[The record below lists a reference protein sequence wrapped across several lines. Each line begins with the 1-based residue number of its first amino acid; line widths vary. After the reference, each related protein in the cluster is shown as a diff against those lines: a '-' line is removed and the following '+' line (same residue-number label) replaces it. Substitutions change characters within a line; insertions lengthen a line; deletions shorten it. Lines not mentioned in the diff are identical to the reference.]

1 MPTPEELVV
10 GTRVLARRE
19 PDLEPEEG
27 VIKAVR
33 TSASGTSYNVRL
45 VADGYMVPNT
55 PVTELAVLAAD
66 VQAGASRHPSDELR
80 FEADADYD
88 ATVGPQLPAAP
99 ADPTGE
105 GKYEWSAAYKEVGN
119 ALFQQGQHAWAL
131 RTYLTGV
138 QQLQLLGYGTED
150 PELMFGDV
158 KAWPVCTASFSNA
171 ALCAL
176 KLERHEL
183 AAQCCDRGLRFAS
196 SDAARAKLLTR
207 KAQAL
212 PDRLTLPLTTDPDP
226 NPDPDLNTQP

>member
-1 MPTPEELVV
+1 MQTPEALIV

-27 VIKAVR
+27 VIKKVR
-33 TSASGTSYNVRL
+33 TGANGTTYNVRL
-45 VADGYMVPNT
+45 LADGYMVPNT
-55 PVTELAVLAAD
+55 PAEELAVLAAD
-66 VQAGASRHPSDELR
+66 VQAAASRRPSDELR
-80 FEADADYD
+80 FEVDAEYD
-88 ATVGPQLPAAP
+88 ATVGSQLPEAP
-99 ADPTGE
+99 ADPKGE
-105 GKYEWSAAYKEVGN
+105 DKYEWAAAYKEVGN

-212 PDRLTLPLTTDPDP
+212 PDRANP
-226 NPDPDLNTQP
+226 NPDH

>member
-1 MPTPEELVV
+1 MHTPGALVV

-27 VIKAVR
+27 VIKKVR
-33 TSASGTSYNVRL
+33 TGTAATTYNVRL
-45 VADGYMVPNT
+45 VADGYMVANT
-55 PVTELAVLAAD
+55 PAEELAVLAAD
-66 VQAGASRHPSDELR
+66 VQAAASRHPSDELR
-80 FEADADYD
+80 FEADAEYD
-88 ATVGPQLPAAP
+88 ATVGSQLPEAP
-99 ADPTGE
+99 ADPKGE
-105 GKYEWSAAYKEVGN
+105 DKYEWAAAYKEVGN

-138 QQLQLLGYGTED
+138 QQLQLQGYGTED
-150 PELMFGDV
+150 PEQMFGDV
-158 KAWPVCTASFSNA
+158 QAWPVCTASFSNA

-176 KLERHEL
+176 KLGRYEL

-212 PDRLTLPLTTDPDP
+212 MHRADPSPDP
-226 NPDPDLNTQP
+226 SPDH

>member
-1 MPTPEELVV
+1 MQTPEALVV

-27 VIKAVR
+27 VIKKVR
-33 TSASGTSYNVRL
+33 TGTAATTYNVRL

-55 PVTELAVLAAD
+55 PAEELAVLAAD
-66 VQAGASRHPSDELR
+66 VQVAASRRPSDELR
-80 FEADADYD
+80 FEADAEYD
-88 ATVGPQLPAAP
+88 ATVGSQLPEAP
-99 ADPTGE
+99 ADPKGE
-105 GKYEWSAAYKEVGN
+105 DKYEWAAAYKEVGN

-212 PDRLTLPLTTDPDP
+212 PDRANPSPDH
-226 NPDPDLNTQP
+226 

>member
-1 MPTPEELVV
+1 MQTPEALVV

-27 VIKAVR
+27 VIKKVR
-33 TSASGTSYNVRL
+33 TGANGTTYNIRL
-45 VADGYMVPNT
+45 VADGYMVPDT
-55 PVTELAVLAAD
+55 PAEELAVLAAD
-66 VQAGASRHPSDELR
+66 VQAAASRRPSDELR
-80 FEADADYD
+80 FEVDAEYD
-88 ATVGPQLPAAP
+88 ATVGSQLPEAP
-99 ADPTGE
+99 ADPKGE
-105 GKYEWSAAYKEVGN
+105 DKYEWAAAYKEVGN

-212 PDRLTLPLTTDPDP
+212 PDRANP
-226 NPDPDLNTQP
+226 NPDH

>member
-1 MPTPEELVV
+1 MQTPEALVV

-27 VIKAVR
+27 VIKKVR
-33 TSASGTSYNVRL
+33 TGANGTTYNIRL
-45 VADGYMVPNT
+45 VADGYMVPDT
-55 PVTELAVLAAD
+55 PAEELAVLAAD
-66 VQAGASRHPSDELR
+66 VQAAASRHPSDELR

-88 ATVGPQLPAAP
+88 ATVGPQLPEAP
-99 ADPTGE
+99 ADPRGE
-105 GKYEWSAAYKEVGN
+105 EKYEWAAAYKEAGN

-176 KLERHEL
+176 KLGRYEL

-212 PDRLTLPLTTDPDP
+212 MHRATPPPDH
-226 NPDPDLNTQP
+226 

>member
-1 MPTPEELVV
+1 MQTPEALIV

-27 VIKAVR
+27 VIKKVR
-33 TSASGTSYNVRL
+33 TGANGTTYNVRL
-45 VADGYMVPNT
+45 LADGYMVPNT
-55 PVTELAVLAAD
+55 AAEELAVLAAD
-66 VQAGASRHPSDELR
+66 VQAAASRRPSDELR
-80 FEADADYD
+80 FEADAEYD
-88 ATVGPQLPAAP
+88 ATVGAQLPEAP
-99 ADPTGE
+99 ADPKGE
-105 GKYEWSAAYKEVGN
+105 DKYEWAAAYKEVGN

-212 PDRLTLPLTTDPDP
+212 PDRANP
-226 NPDPDLNTQP
+226 NPDH

>member
-119 ALFQQGQHAWAL
+119 ALFQQGRHEWAL
-131 RTYLTGV
+131 RTYLSAV
-138 QQLQLLGYGTED
+138 QQLQQRGYAD
-150 PELMFGDV
+150 PELLLNDV
-158 KAWPVCTASFSNA
+158 RAWPACSACFSNA

-176 KLERHEL
+176 RLGRHDL
-183 AAQCCDRGLRFAS
+183 AAQCCDRGLRFAP

-212 PDRLTLPLTTDPDP
+212 PDRANP
-226 NPDPDLNTQP
+226 NPDH

>member
-212 PDRLTLPLTTDPDP
+212 PDRANP
-226 NPDPDLNTQP
+226 NPDH

>member
-1 MPTPEELVV
+1 MQTPEALVV

-27 VIKAVR
+27 VIKKVR
-33 TSASGTSYNVRL
+33 TGANGTTYNVRL
-45 VADGYMVPNT
+45 LADGYMVPNT
-55 PVTELAVLAAD
+55 PAEELAVLAAD
-66 VQAGASRHPSDELR
+66 VQAAASRRPSDELR
-80 FEADADYD
+80 FEVDAEYD
-88 ATVGPQLPAAP
+88 ATVGSQLPEAP
-99 ADPTGE
+99 ADPKGE
-105 GKYEWSAAYKEVGN
+105 DKYEWAAAYKEVGN

-212 PDRLTLPLTTDPDP
+212 PDRANP
-226 NPDPDLNTQP
+226 NPDH

>member
-80 FEADADYD
+80 FEADAEYD
-88 ATVGPQLPAAP
+88 ATVGAQLPEAP
-99 ADPTGE
+99 ADPKGE
-105 GKYEWSAAYKEVGN
+105 DKYEWAAAYKEVGN

-212 PDRLTLPLTTDPDP
+212 PDRANP
-226 NPDPDLNTQP
+226 NPDH

>member
-1 MPTPEELVV
+1 MQTPEALVV

-27 VIKAVR
+27 VIKKVR
-33 TSASGTSYNVRL
+33 TGANGATYNVRL
-45 VADGYMVPNT
+45 LADGYMVPNT
-55 PVTELAVLAAD
+55 PAEELAVLAAD
-66 VQAGASRHPSDELR
+66 VQAAASRRPSDELR
-80 FEADADYD
+80 FEVDAEYD
-88 ATVGPQLPAAP
+88 ATVGSQLPEAP
-99 ADPTGE
+99 ADPKGE
-105 GKYEWSAAYKEVGN
+105 DKYEWAAAYKEVGN

-212 PDRLTLPLTTDPDP
+212 PDRANP
-226 NPDPDLNTQP
+226 NPDH